1 MKLESKIGK
10 VNSSDEKIYKFLT
23 DFNNF
28 KELIPEDKIKDW
40 ESAEDSCSF
49 TVDMVGKTGF
59 KIVEKNPYKLVKLTN
74 LEDTPYNFFFWVQL
88 KSVNENETAVKLTMD
103 VELNAMM
110 AMMAKKPLQEFLDK
124 LVDQVKKINFEK

>member
-10 VNSSDEKIYKFLT
+10 VNSSDEKIYNFLT

-28 KELIPEDKIKDW
+28 KELVPEDKIKDW
-40 ESAEDSCSF
+40 ESTEDSCSF

-59 KIVEKNPYKLVKLTN
+59 KIVEKEPFKLVKLTN
-74 LEDTPYNFFFWVQL
+74 LEDTQYNFFFWIQL
-88 KSVNENETAVKLTMD
+88 KPVSENETAVKLTMD

-110 AMMAKKPLQEFLDK
+110 AMMAKKPIQNFLDT
-124 LVDQVKKINFEK
+124 LVDQVKKMNFD